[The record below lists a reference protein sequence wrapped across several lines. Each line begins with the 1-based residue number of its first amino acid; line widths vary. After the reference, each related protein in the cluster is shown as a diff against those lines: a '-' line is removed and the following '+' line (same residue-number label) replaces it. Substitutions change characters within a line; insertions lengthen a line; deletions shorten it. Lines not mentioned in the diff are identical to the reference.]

1 VIIVVN
7 NKSYVLM
14 DQEELEAREETAE
27 LLKDPNL
34 LSDIAA
40 AREEYR
46 KGEALSME
54 QVFG

>member
-1 VIIVVN
+1 
-7 NKSYVLM
+7 M